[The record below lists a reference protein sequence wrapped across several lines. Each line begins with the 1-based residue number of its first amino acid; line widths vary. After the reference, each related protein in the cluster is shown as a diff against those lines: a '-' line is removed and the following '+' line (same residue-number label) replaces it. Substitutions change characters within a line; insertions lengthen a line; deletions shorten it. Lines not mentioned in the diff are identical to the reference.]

1 MKLRSL
7 KVRLLKLRSLK
18 LLPLLLILC
27 AVSAAAQAQFYKW
40 VDENGKVHFSDQPP
54 RKKPAEKLE
63 LKGIPKTGNQD
74 APSEAQRRE
83 RQQQLLKSMEKD
95 RKAIEQRRAQERQDK
110 KDKAALCQRLKKK
123 KEKALW
129 ATHFYTVD
137 KNGEHIYDDEKTA
150 EAKRKAAVDAYDKN
164 CL

>member
-1 MKLRSL
+1 MKGWSL
-7 KVRLLKLRSLK
+7 NVRCLKALTVVLVLS
-18 LLPLLLILC
+18 
-27 AVSAAAQAQFYKW
+27 AVTAPATAQFYKW

-95 RKAIEQRRAQERQDK
+95 RKAIEQQRAKERQDK

-123 KEKALW
+123 KRYGQPIFIPWIKMANIFTTTKKLQKPSAKPRW
-129 ATHFYTVD
+129 MPT
-137 KNGEHIYDDEKTA
+137 IKTA
-150 EAKRKAAVDAYDKN
+150 SES
-164 CL
+164 